1 MTTEPDMITEHETQ
15 TALMKVQHDIVCNL
29 DSGRSATLVLL
40 GTSAAYL
47 INTDV
52 FYKVILTMN
61 MLMINK

>member
-1 MTTEPDMITEHETQ
+1 MITEHETQ

-29 DSGRSATLVLL
+29 DSGRSVLL

>member
-1 MTTEPDMITEHETQ
+1 MITEHETQ

-29 DSGRSATLVLL
+29 DSGLVLL